1 MPKLKAQI
9 EKEKREQA
17 VMLAVA
23 RCQVMSK
30 LPYDM
35 QVADLI
41 GISRSTYCRYKRD
54 KFQRMPKELFDYMA
68 RLLGFTDKEIC
79 ECSGIAYHGVT

>member
-9 EKEKREQA
+9 EQEKREKA

-23 RCQVMSK
+23 RCQQE
-30 LPYDM
+30 LEIPYDM

-41 GISRSTYCRYKRD
+41 GIDRSTYGRYKRD
-54 KFQRMPKELFDYMA
+54 KFQRMPKALFDRMA
-68 RLLGFTDKEIC
+68 RLLGFTDREQC
-79 ECSGIAYHGVT
+79 ECSGIAYHGNT